1 MGIVNPAML
10 EIYDEIPKDLLE
22 LVEDVML
29 DRRDDATERLLDYS
43 EKHKSVKK
51 EKVEDLAWRNQP
63 LQDRITHSLV
73 KGIDRFIEEDVEEA
87 RKISA
92 KPLDVIEG
100 NLMTG
105 MSVVGD
111 LFGSGK
117 MFLPQV
123 VKSARVMKKA
133 VAYLQPFI
141 EAEKDS
147 AQKANGKSIDGNGKR
162 RCSRHW

>member
-1 MGIVNPAML
+1 M
-10 EIYDEIPKDLLE
+10 
-22 LVEDVML
+22 
-29 DRRDDATERLLDYS
+29 
-43 EKHKSVKK
+43 
-51 EKVEDLAWRNQP
+51 
-63 LQDRITHSLV
+63 QDRITHSLV

-87 RKISA
+87 RKIST

-123 VKSARVMKKA
+123 VKSA
-133 VAYLQPFI
+133 
-141 EAEKDS
+141 E
-147 AQKANGKSIDGNGKR
+147 
-162 RCSRHW
+162 

>member
-1 MGIVNPAML
+1 M
-10 EIYDEIPKDLLE
+10 
-22 LVEDVML
+22 
-29 DRRDDATERLLDYS
+29 
-43 EKHKSVKK
+43 EKS
-51 EKVEDLAWRNQP
+51 A

-87 RKISA
+87 RKVA
-92 KPLDVIEG
+92 TKPLDVIEG

-105 MSVVGD
+105 MGCWR
-111 LFGSGK
+111 FIRKGK

-133 VAYLQPFI
+133 VAYLQPYI

-147 AQKANGKSIDGNGKR
+147 AKKPTEKY
-162 RCSRHW
+162 